1 MYGSIKVYR
10 NNLYLKETKIR
21 MYSIGVDIGGSH
33 ITSGMFEHS
42 NKLLHKDSMA
52 YAKVNPHASKDDI
65 LDAWFNVISQ
75 SIALH
80 SAAEIMG
87 IGIAMPGPF
96 DYYNG
101 ISKMQN
107 VNKLDA
113 LYGISVRD
121 ELAARLAVDPS
132 KIRFIND
139 ATAFS
144 VAETQIGKAS
154 LYSRT
159 VAITLGTGFG
169 SSFILGGQPVLSGE
183 LVPTGGFLFDKD
195 FNGQIADE
203 TFSTRGILRRYT
215 LLSGKTVK
223 NVQALCDILE
233 EDEHVAQV
241 FSWLGNA
248 LGEFLKPYLLNFGA
262 EVLVIGGNISKAY
275 EHFGQ
280 SLKVVLP
287 DIEIYVSDF
296 GEEAAIIGSALLL
309 DDQYYEN
316 IVPSLKIM

>member
-1 MYGSIKVYR
+1 
-10 NNLYLKETKIR
+10 

-42 NKLLHKDSMA
+42 NKEINKKSMA
-52 YAKVNPHASKDDI
+52 YAKVNPHASKNVI

-75 SIALH
+75 SIALVGM
-80 SAAEIMG
+80 SEILG

-107 VNKLDA
+107 VDKLDA
-113 LYGISVRD
+113 LFGISVRE
-121 ELAARLAVDPS
+121 ELAARLAIDPS

-169 SSFILGGQPVLSGE
+169 SSFLINGQPVLDGE
-183 LVPTGGFLFDKD
+183 FVPTGGFLYNQEY
-195 FNGQIADE
+195 NGKLADDI
-203 TFSTRGILRRYT
+203 FSTRGILNYYT
-215 LLSGKTVK
+215 SLSGKSVK
-223 NVQALCDILE
+223 NVQALCDLI
-233 EDEHVAQV
+233 DTDPHVQKV
-241 FSWLGNA
+241 FDWLGKE
-248 LGEFLKPYLLNFGA
+248 LGQFLHPYLKKFDA

-275 EHFGQ
+275 GCFGP
-280 SLKVVLP
+280 SLAKELT
-287 DIEIYVSDF
+287 DIEIYVSNF

-309 DDQYYEN
+309 DDIYYDELL
-316 IVPSLKIM
+316 PTLKIM

>member
-1 MYGSIKVYR
+1 
-10 NNLYLKETKIR
+10 

-42 NKLLHKDSMA
+42 NKKIIPDSLA
-52 YAKVNPHASKDDI
+52 YSKVNAHAPKDEI
-65 LDAWFNVISQ
+65 LDAWSDVISK
-75 SIALH
+75 SISKKNVL
-80 SAAEIMG
+80 EIQG

-107 VNKLDA
+107 VDKLDA
-113 LYGISVRD
+113 LFGVNVRN
-121 ELAARLAVDPS
+121 ELAARLAIDSS

-154 LYSRT
+154 LYSRA

-169 SSFILGGQPVLSGE
+169 SSFVVDGQPVLSGE
-183 LVPTGGFLFDKD
+183 LLPKGGFLYNQLYNNQF
-195 FNGQIADE
+195 ADDV
-203 TFSTRGILRRYT
+203 FSTRGILNYYT
-215 LLSGKTVK
+215 ALSSKSVQ
-223 NVQALCDILE
+223 NVQVLCSLIND
-233 EDEHVAQV
+233 DPYVQPV
-241 FSWLGNA
+241 FDWLGKE
-248 LGEFLKPYLLNFGA
+248 LGKFLLPYLKKFNA

-275 EHFGQ
+275 SFFGP
-280 SLKVVLP
+280 SVSKALP
-287 DIEIYVSDF
+287 DIEIYVSNF

-309 DDQYYEN
+309 DDAYYQELL
-316 IVPSLKIM
+316 PTLKVM

>member
-1 MYGSIKVYR
+1 
-10 NNLYLKETKIR
+10 

-33 ITSGMFEHS
+33 ITSGLFEHS
-42 NKLLHKDSMA
+42 SKLLNKESMA
-52 YAKVNPHASKDDI
+52 YAKVNPHASKEDI

-75 SIALH
+75 SILNKDA
-80 SAAEIMG
+80 SEILG

-107 VNKLDA
+107 VDKLDA
-113 LYGISVRD
+113 LYDISVRN

-169 SSFILGGQPVLSGE
+169 SSFLLNGQPVLNGVD
-183 LVPTGGFLFDKD
+183 VPKGGFLFNQDC
-195 FNGQIADE
+195 NGQLADE
-203 TFSTRGILRRYT
+203 LFSTRGILRQYT
-215 LLSGKTVK
+215 KLSGKSAK
-223 NVQALCDILE
+223 NVQELCSLIDT
-233 EDEHVAQV
+233 DQHVQPV
-241 FSWLGNA
+241 FDWLGKA
-248 LGEFLKPYLLNFGA
+248 LGEFLKPYLVKF
-262 EVLVIGGNISKAY
+262 ETDVLVIGGNISKAY
-275 EHFGQ
+275 SYFGPALIQ
-280 SLKVVLP
+280 VLP

-309 DDQYYEN
+309 DDRYYHD
-316 IVPSLKIM
+316 ISPALKIM